1 MSDLFAEFSEFS
13 EFSASQPAGSEF
25 SKSAEFSKFSENS
38 ARFCGIDEA
47 GRGALAGELAVAG
60 CVFKHDFE
68 FFDLLNDSKKI
79 SEKKREII
87 FDKITPKCDYIV
99 VYFRNTIIDE
109 LGLSACLARALR
121 AIKAHFKG
129 CSFIYDGNCSYGVDG
144 ISKLVKADAK
154 IAQVSAASIIAKVS
168 RDRSMRAWGQK
179 YPDFG
184 YEIHKGYG
192 TLLHRKMLLTHG
204 ANELTRLSFK
214 LKEQQENLF

>member
-1 MSDLFAEFSEFS
+1 MPDLFENSSILGAEFFKNNEFF
-13 EFSASQPAGSEF
+13 ENNEVLKN
-25 SKSAEFSKFSENS
+25 SKNS
-38 ARFCGIDEA
+38 AKICGIDEA

-109 LGLSACLARALR
+109 LGLSACLARALQT
-121 AIKAHFKG
+121 IKAHFKG
-129 CSFIYDGNCSYGVDG
+129 CSFIYDGNCTYGVDG